1 MVNSDDLDQ
10 VTTDINGNPTDDNTQ
25 DPHAIKGDTS
35 ATFRDDEESFAGSA
49 AAPGSDDDTDSM
61 MAQVTGNE
69 PPAGERGTT
78 IAEQVN
84 MDEANRHGSDIGS
97 EGLGESLAAAPG
109 DSELANEL
117 EAESEPNSTNT
128 DSTPPDDKQ

>member
-1 MVNSDDLDQ
+1 MNSDDLDQ

-35 ATFRDDEESFAGSA
+35 AVFRDDEESFAGSA
-49 AAPGSDDDTDSM
+49 AAPGSDDDTDNM

-69 PPAGERGTT
+69 PPVGERGTT

-84 MDEANRHGSDIGS
+84 MDEANRHGSEYKGEDVS
-97 EGLGESLAAAPG
+97 ESLSAATADNSDAGVVNSPKTY
-109 DSELANEL
+109 SE
-117 EAESEPNSTNT
+117 T
-128 DSTPPDDKQ
+128 DDTAPDDKQ